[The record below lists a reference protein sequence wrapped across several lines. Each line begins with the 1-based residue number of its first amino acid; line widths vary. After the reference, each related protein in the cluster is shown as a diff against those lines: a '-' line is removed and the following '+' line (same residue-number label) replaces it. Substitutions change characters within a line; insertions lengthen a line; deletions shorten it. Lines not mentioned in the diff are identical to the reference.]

1 MLDTY
6 QRYVK
11 CDDVASSLTRD
22 GRVPSQPAK
31 EHNVSAPGMTS
42 EIDTV
47 DTDRPPPG
55 PTDPVA
61 DPDTPTA
68 TARTPEQW
76 VARFAQ
82 GWRAPGGP
90 DAFVAH
96 FRQLLADDVRLI
108 QPQLPTIVGFDAFER
123 RFARPLFAL
132 IPDLYGDVERW
143 AARDD
148 TLYIELTLRGTL
160 GRRALAWRAC
170 DRILLRDGL
179 AVERE
184 SYYDPTPLL
193 AALARTPRSWPGFLR
208 MRTAGRSGALA
219 AGGGR

>member
-1 MLDTY
+1 
-6 QRYVK
+6 
-11 CDDVASSLTRD
+11 
-22 GRVPSQPAK
+22 
-31 EHNVSAPGMTS
+31 VSAPGITS
-42 EIDTV
+42 EIDTA
-47 DTDRPPPG
+47 DSGRPATDQAG
-55 PTDPVA
+55 PDG
-61 DPDTPTA
+61 PTA
-68 TARTPEQW
+68 TAGTPAEW
-76 VARFAQ
+76 VAGFAE

-123 RFARPLFAL
+123 RFVRPLFAL
-132 IPDLYGDVERW
+132 IPDLYGYVERW

-170 DRILLRDGL
+170 DRIVLRDGV

-193 AALARTPRSWPGFLR
+193 AALARTPRSWPRFVR
-208 MRTAGRSGALA
+208 MRAAGRSGALA
-219 AGGGR
+219 TGRGR

>member
-1 MLDTY
+1 
-6 QRYVK
+6 
-11 CDDVASSLTRD
+11 
-22 GRVPSQPAK
+22 
-31 EHNVSAPGMTS
+31 VSAPGMTS
-42 EIDTV
+42 EIDTA
-47 DTDRPPPG
+47 TPDRA
-55 PTDPVA
+55 TSHA
-61 DPDTPTA
+61 T
-68 TARTPEQW
+68 TARARTTEEW
-76 VARFAQ
+76 VAGFVE
-82 GWRAPGGP
+82 GWQARGGP
-90 DAFVAH
+90 DAFAAH

-123 RFARPLFAL
+123 RFVRPLFAL

-170 DRILLRDGL
+170 DRIALRDGL

-193 AALARTPRSWPGFLR
+193 AALARTPRSWPRFARLR
-208 MRTAGRSGALA
+208 APRLSGTLTGRA
-219 AGGGR
+219 AR